1 MNSASLIYDFYS
13 TNTKQIINA
22 KFCLLTELRRA
33 VELKFRKALGRAVRR
48 LRIQA
53 AITQEDLAF
62 EAGLERSYVSSIEL
76 AHKDPSF
83 TTLQKIAAAL
93 NHSLLD
99 LFQICNDPAKPAQ
112 VMRLKQT
119 PQPVSSCPAP
129 DAAGGGYRS
138 RSSHQ

>member
-1 MNSASLIYDFYS
+1 MVILMNTLSLIYDFYS

-22 KFCLLTELRRA
+22 KFCLLTELRRT
-33 VELKFRKALGRAVRR
+33 VDLTFRKALGRAVRR
-48 LRIQA
+48 LRIEA

-99 LFQICNDPAKPAQ
+99 LFRIYEEELQSTSEQAVPRRGRPTSKRDE
-112 VMRLKQT
+112 
-119 PQPVSSCPAP
+119 
-129 DAAGGGYRS
+129 
-138 RSSHQ
+138 

>member
-1 MNSASLIYDFYS
+1 MSARHVLMNSASLIYDFYS

-33 VELKFRKALGRAVRR
+33 VDLKFRKALGRAVRR

-99 LFQICNDPAKPAQ
+99 LFQIYEEELQ
-112 VMRLKQT
+112 STIKQ
-119 PQPVSSCPAP
+119 PAP
-129 DAAGGGYRS
+129 RRGRPTSKRDE
-138 RSSHQ
+138 